1 MNISLS
7 PATTYQPAAAENH
20 AEATPATEAG
30 ATDSSLGKLS
40 VNGEIRQLK
49 EQGQNLSQISIDVD
63 LSISTV
69 GNDLLINVPQI
80 PRSRRPLLPLP
91 SPPSPSVPD
100 RWAGARRHGGRRDF
114 FPGYSRSF
122 QVTAGD
128 VDGRGGLV
136 V

>member
-20 AEATPATEAG
+20 AEAAPATEAG
-30 ATDSSLGKLS
+30 ATDASLGKLS

-80 PRSRRPLLPLP
+80 PAITQTPPPTTFP
-91 SPPSPSVPD
+91 SISLS
-100 RWAGARRHGGRRDF
+100 A
-114 FPGYSRSF
+114 
-122 QVTAGD
+122 
-128 VDGRGGLV
+128 
-136 V
+136 

>member
-80 PRSRRPLLPLP
+80 PAITQTPPPTTFP
-91 SPPSPSVPD
+91 SISLS
-100 RWAGARRHGGRRDF
+100 A
-114 FPGYSRSF
+114 
-122 QVTAGD
+122 
-128 VDGRGGLV
+128 
-136 V
+136 